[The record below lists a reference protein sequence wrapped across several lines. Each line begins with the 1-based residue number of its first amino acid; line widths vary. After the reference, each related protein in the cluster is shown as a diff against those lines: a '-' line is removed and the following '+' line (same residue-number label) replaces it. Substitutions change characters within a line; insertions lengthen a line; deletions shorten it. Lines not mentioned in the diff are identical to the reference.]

1 MIPLVKRPGFCG
13 LSKLPMWTTKTDAE
27 ARPHLP

>member
-13 LSKLPMWTTKTDAE
+13 FSKPPMWTTEADAE
-27 ARPHLP
+27 ARQHLS